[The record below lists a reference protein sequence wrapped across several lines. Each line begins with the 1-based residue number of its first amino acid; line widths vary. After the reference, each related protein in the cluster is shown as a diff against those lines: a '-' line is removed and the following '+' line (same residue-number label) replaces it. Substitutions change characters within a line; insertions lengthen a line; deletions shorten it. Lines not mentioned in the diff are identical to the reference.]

1 MQRTLFDA
9 SPEPKLARDTDK
21 ATSHAAAAETIPK
34 LNRIQSLCLQ
44 SVEWSDPRRP
54 LTANEIAAN
63 AVQYFGGMAE
73 TYRKRVHELVR
84 AGLLRESGER
94 VCRVTGKGA
103 TVYEHSN

>member
-44 SVEWSDPRRP
+44 SVELSDPRRP

-84 AGLLRESGER
+84 AGLLREVGER
-94 VCRVTGKGA
+94 VCRVTGKRG
-103 TVYEHSN
+103 TVYERCK

>member
-9 SPEPKLARDTDK
+9 SPEQKLSRDTDK
-21 ATSHAAAAETIPK
+21 ATSHAAAPETIPK

-63 AVQYFGGMAE
+63 AVQ
-73 TYRKRVHELVR
+73 KRERFVLQIELF
-84 AGLLRESGER
+84 R
-94 VCRVTGKGA
+94 VQHCTAV
-103 TVYEHSN
+103 

>member
-9 SPEPKLARDTDK
+9 EPQPKLARNTDK
-21 ATSHAAAAETIPK
+21 STSHAAAAEITPK
-34 LNRIQSLCLQ
+34 LNRIQILCLQ

-63 AVQYFGGMAE
+63 AVAYFGGMAE

-84 AGLLRESGER
+84 AGLLREAGER

-103 TVYEHSN
+103 TVYERSH